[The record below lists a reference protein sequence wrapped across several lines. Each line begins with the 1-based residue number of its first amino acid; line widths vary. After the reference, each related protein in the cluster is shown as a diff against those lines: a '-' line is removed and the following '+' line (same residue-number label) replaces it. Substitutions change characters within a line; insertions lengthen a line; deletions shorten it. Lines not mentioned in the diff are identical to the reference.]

1 MKKIINYLAFLLSI
15 GTITLSS
22 CGGNSDKPIT
32 PPAPAESDL
41 KYDENGNPIFKNVE
55 IDFWSISIGSDG
67 QIQQEI
73 VNRFKMNPDCK
84 HFSIVEI
91 TKEEF
96 LQGINNI
103 LNDIADKSADMWEWS
118 PNNEKN
124 LHLWRFWESEL

>member
-22 CGGNSDKPIT
+22 CGGSSDKPIT

-73 VNRFKMNPDCK
+73 VNRWLDWL
-84 HFSIVEI
+84 
-91 TKEEF
+91 
-96 LQGINNI
+96 LQ
-103 LNDIADKSADMWEWS
+103 
-118 PNNEKN
+118 
-124 LHLWRFWESEL
+124 

>member
-1 MKKIINYLAFLLSI
+1 
-15 GTITLSS
+15 
-22 CGGNSDKPIT
+22 
-32 PPAPAESDL
+32 
-41 KYDENGNPIFKNVE
+41 
-55 IDFWSISIGSDG
+55 
-67 QIQQEI
+67 
-73 VNRFKMNPDCK
+73 MNPDCK

-103 LNDIADKSADMWEWS
+103 LNDIVDKSADMWEWS